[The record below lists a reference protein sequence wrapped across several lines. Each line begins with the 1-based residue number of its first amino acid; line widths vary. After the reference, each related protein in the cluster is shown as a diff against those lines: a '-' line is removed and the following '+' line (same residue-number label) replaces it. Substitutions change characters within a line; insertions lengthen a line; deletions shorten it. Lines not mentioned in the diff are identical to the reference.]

1 MRIAKIN
8 MLLML
13 PISLIMLASCGT
25 SQHVLN
31 QVEDDVYYSRKQS
44 TPKEV
49 YVPEV
54 DVNEIMKNNPPQY
67 GNGKPIEEP
76 VYTPNY
82 SGYDNTNPNA
92 AAGYQAYQNKYNAPQ
107 QPDNSNNAV
116 TTTPPPANYDYNG
129 NSSYYQNG
137 YSNTNNYSGFYN
149 NYNQGFYSSNYYGYA
164 PNYGWNTYSGIRIGW
179 GSRWGRRSRLGWRTS
194 YFYDPFG
201 YSYGYTPYCSPYTS
215 YYGGYYNPWGG
226 YYGWNYGYPNYYYG
240 SGYYGGGNNYHHG
253 NESKSNP
260 RVQAPRHDAGTSIPR
275 TGMVQQMPPAGNTVQ
290 APITPVPDP
299 NRVALPNTNQ
309 PQLINKDGKQVY
321 VAPEQ
326 YRATPPPTYNTYRPS
341 VDQGKA
347 YRAVVP
353 PPVQQPTPPA
363 YNRNN
368 PAPAQQAPQQNPQV
382 VMPPN
387 GNTSPPPAPRM
398 SYPAPSGGGSPSFGG
413 GRSGGGGGNSG
424 GGRVSMPR
432 PR

>member
-13 PISLIMLASCGT
+13 LISLIMLASCGT
-25 SQHVLN
+25 SQPVLN

-54 DVNEIMKNNPPQY
+54 DVNEIMKSNPPQY

-76 VYTPNY
+76 VNTPNY

-92 AAGYQAYQNKYNAPQ
+92 AAGYQAYQKQYAASQ
-107 QPDNSNNAV
+107 QTDQTNNSV
-116 TTTPPPANYDYNG
+116 ITTTPPANYDYNG

-137 YSNTNNYSGFYN
+137 YSTPHAGYFN
-149 NYNQGFYSSNYYGYA
+149 NYNQGFYTNAYYGYA
-164 PNYGWNTYSGIRIGW
+164 PNYGWNTYSGIGMGW
-179 GSRWGRRSRLGWRTS
+179 GNRWGRRSRLGWRTGF
-194 YFYDPFG
+194 FYDPFA
-201 YSYGYTPYCSPYTS
+201 YGFTPYCSPFAAF
-215 YYGGYYNPWGG
+215 YGGYYNPWAG
-226 YYGWNYGYPNYYYG
+226 YHGWNYGYPND
-240 SGYYGGGNNYHHG
+240 YYGGGFYGGGNYYHQG
-253 NESKSNP
+253 NKPKSNP
-260 RVQAPRHDAGTSIPR
+260 RVQAPRQDAGTTIPR
-275 TGMVQQMPPAGNTVQ
+275 SGMVQQMPPAGNTVQ

-309 PQLINKDGKQVY
+309 PQLITRDGRQVY
-321 VAPEQ
+321 VAPDQ

-341 VDQGKA
+341 VDQAKA
-347 YRAVVP
+347 HRAVVP
-353 PPVQQPTPPA
+353 PPAQQPAPPT

-368 PAPAQQAPQQNPQV
+368 PAPAPQAPQHQPQV
-382 VMPPN
+382 VMPPS
-387 GNTSPPPAPRM
+387 GHTSPAPRL
-398 SYPAPSGGGSPSFGG
+398 SNPAPSGGGSPSFGG
-413 GRSGGGGGNSG
+413 DRSGGGGGNSG
-424 GGRVSMPR
+424 GGRISMPR